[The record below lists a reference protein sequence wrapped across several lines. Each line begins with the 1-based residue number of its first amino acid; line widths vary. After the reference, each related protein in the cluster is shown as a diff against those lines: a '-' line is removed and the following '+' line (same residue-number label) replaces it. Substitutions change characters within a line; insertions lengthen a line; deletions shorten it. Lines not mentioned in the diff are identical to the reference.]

1 MIWEVAFVAA
11 VVLAALLGAW
21 GLAKLAF
28 LFLHSGC
35 DCEDGS

>member
-1 MIWEVAFVAA
+1 MIWEVAFVAT
-11 VVLAALLGAW
+11 VVLAALLVSW

-35 DCEDGS
+35 DCADE